1 MLNSNED
8 SGHLYPVL
16 EVVGM
21 LKIFFSKSK
30 IPSVESWDNTLY
42 YVNEVLSTS
51 SFV

>member
-21 LKIFFSKSK
+21 LKIFFQKVK
-30 IPSVESWDNTLY
+30 YLLWKAEITHFIMLMKY
-42 YVNEVLSTS
+42 
-51 SFV
+51 